1 MNPVEK
7 FWSAPQESKR
17 PLDAALTAL
26 AERGLAELAAEIDA
40 APAVV
45 DAVPAPRAAKRAK
58 MTASIDMS
66 SDSNFYGGFST
77 DISTGGVFVA
87 TVYALPVGAEVDL
100 SFSLP
105 SGAKIEVHGAVRW
118 TREVNDKIPDSFP
131 GVGIQFIN
139 LNERDR
145 EAIEQFVTSREPMFF
160 PD

>member
-1 MNPVEK
+1 MNPLEQ
-7 FWSAPQESKR
+7 FWSAPKELKH
-17 PLDAALTAL
+17 PLTSALTAL
-26 AERGLAELAAEIDA
+26 AENGLAGLEADA
-40 APAVV
+40 AAARETPPA
-45 DAVPAPRAAKRAK
+45 ARAAKRVK
-58 MTASIDMS
+58 MSASIDMA

-77 DISTGGVFVA
+77 DISAGGVFVA

-100 SFSLP
+100 SFTLP

-145 EAIEQFVTSREPMFF
+145 KAIEQFVASREPMFF

>member
-1 MNPVEK
+1 MNPLEQ
-7 FWSAPQESKR
+7 FWSAPKELKH
-17 PLDAALTAL
+17 PLNSALTAL
-26 AERGLAELAAEIDA
+26 AERGLTGLEAEAHVAAA
-40 APAVV
+40 ASETP
-45 DAVPAPRAAKRAK
+45 PAPRAAKRVK
-58 MTASIDMS
+58 MSASIDMA

-77 DISTGGVFVA
+77 DISAGGVFVA

-100 SFSLP
+100 SFTLP

-131 GVGIQFIN
+131 GMGIQFIN

-145 EAIEQFVTSREPMFF
+145 KAIEQFVASREPMFF